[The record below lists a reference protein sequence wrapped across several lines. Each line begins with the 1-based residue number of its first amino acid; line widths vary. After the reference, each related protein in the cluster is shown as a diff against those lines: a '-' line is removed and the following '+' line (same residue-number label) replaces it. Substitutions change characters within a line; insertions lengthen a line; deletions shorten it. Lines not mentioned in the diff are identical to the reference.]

1 MMFGIAA
8 ILLISLI
15 FGPQIWARH
24 VFKKYALQIDAFP
37 GTGGELA
44 EHLVKRLELDDV
56 QVEEGEQNDNYYDPE
71 NKLVKLSPDNFNGKS
86 LTAITVA
93 AHEIGH
99 AIQHQ
104 TNYQPLYL
112 RSRLAKISWY
122 AEKIA
127 AILLVA
133 FPFISLL
140 THLPGVGIFTLG
152 CGLTILILPVLVH
165 LITLPVEWDASF
177 KRALPVLI
185 AGEYIPK
192 SAIPIAKR
200 ILTAAALTY
209 LAASLASI
217 LNFYRWMVFLKR

>member
-1 MMFGIAA
+1 MMFAIAA
-8 ILLISLI
+8 ILLILLI
-15 FGPQIWARH
+15 FGPQIWAKY
-24 VFKKYALQIDAFP
+24 VFKKYAVKIDALP

-44 EHLVKRLELDDV
+44 EHLVKRLELVDV
-56 QVEEGEQNDNYYDPE
+56 HVEEGEGNDNYYDPD

-104 TNYQPLYL
+104 VGYKPLSL
-112 RSRLAKISWY
+112 RSRMAKFSWY
-122 AEKIA
+122 AEKMA
-127 AILLVA
+127 AVLLIA

-140 THLPGVGIFTLG
+140 TRLPAVGVFTFA
-152 CGLTILILPVLVH
+152 CGLAILLLPVLVH
-165 LITLPVEWDASF
+165 LVTLPVEWDASF

-185 AGEYIPK
+185 AGEYIPE
-192 SAIPIAKR
+192 SAVPIAKQ

-209 LAASLASI
+209 LAASLASL
-217 LNFYRWMVFLKR
+217 LNFYRWVAFLRR

>member
-1 MMFGIAA
+1 MMFAIAA

-24 VFKKYALQIDAFP
+24 VFKKYAVEIDAFP

-44 EHLVKRLELDDV
+44 EHLVKRLELTDV
-56 QVEEGEQNDNYYDPE
+56 QVEEGEQNENYYDPE

-104 TNYQPLYL
+104 VGYQPLLL
-112 RSRLAKISWY
+112 RSKLARFSWI
-122 AEKIA
+122 AEKLA
-127 AILLVA
+127 AVLLVA

-140 THLPGVGIFTLG
+140 TRLPAMGVFTFA
-152 CGLTILILPVLVH
+152 CGLAILLIPVLVH
-165 LITLPVEWDASF
+165 LVTLPVEWDASF

-185 AGEYIPK
+185 TGEYIPE
-192 SAIPIAKR
+192 SAVPIAKQ

-209 LAASLASI
+209 LAASLASL
-217 LNFYRWMVFLKR
+217 LNFYRWVAFLRR

>member
-1 MMFGIAA
+1 MMFAIAA

-15 FGPQIWARH
+15 FGPSLWAKH
-24 VFKKYALQIDAFP
+24 VFKKYAVEIDEFP

-44 EHLVKRLELDDV
+44 EHLVKRLKLGDV
-56 QVEEGEQNDNYYDPE
+56 HVEEGEQNDNYYDPE

-104 TNYQPLYL
+104 IGYQPLTL
-112 RSRLAKISWY
+112 RSRLAKFSWF

-127 AILLVA
+127 AMLLIA
-133 FPFISLL
+133 SPFIS
-140 THLPGVGIFTLG
+140 IFTRAPAISIVTIA
-152 CGLTILILPVLVH
+152 CGLTILIFPVLVH

-185 AGEYIPK
+185 AGEYIPE
-192 SAIPIAKR
+192 SAIPIAKQ

-217 LNFYRWMVFLKR
+217 LNFYRWVVFLRR

>member
-1 MMFGIAA
+1 MMFTIAA
-8 ILLISLI
+8 ILLILLI
-15 FGPQIWARH
+15 FGPQIWAKH
-24 VFKKYALQIDAFP
+24 VFKKYAVEIDALP

-44 EHLVKRLELDDV
+44 QHLVKRLELEDV
-56 QVEEGEQNDNYYDPE
+56 HIEEGEQNENFYDPD
-71 NKLVKLSPDNFNGKS
+71 NILVKLSPENFNGKS

-99 AIQHQ
+99 ALQHKSG
-104 TNYQPLYL
+104 YQPLSV
-112 RSRLAKISWY
+112 RSRLARFSWY

-127 AILLVA
+127 AMLLVA

-140 THLPGVGIFTLG
+140 TRVPAVGIFTLA
-152 CGLTILILPVLVH
+152 CGLIILILPVLVH

-177 KRALPVLI
+177 KRALPVLV
-185 AGEYIPK
+185 AGGYIPE
-192 SAIPIAKR
+192 SAIPIAKQ